1 MGRKYECFMS
11 ADMKGSNSMKKQ
23 KDLLPGTT
31 AEMMPREAKDDTL
44 HFMEKANCHLRKRD
58 RDRHMQ
64 C

>member
-1 MGRKYECFMS
+1 MS